1 MIDVD
6 SPPIENREIRDS
18 VEGVELRAAA
28 HGDTSPGTLIGYAA
42 VFGKPSALIEGR
54 FHERIAPG
62 AFRPAIDEGDTVAL
76 YNHNPNYVLG
86 RKSAGTLRMAED
98 AIGLRVE
105 IDLPD
110 TTVGR
115 DVAESTR
122 RRDILGQSF
131 SFSVAA
137 GGDSWDRSRDPA
149 QRTVSRIGAL
159 YDVGPVVYP
168 AYEDTSVAMRALRSL
183 QEAPPPPQPPD
194 PRTLAAFAHEHRT
207 ARLRL
212 LEVM

>member
-1 MIDVD
+1 MDA
-6 SPPIENREIRDS
+6 PAIESREIRDS

-28 HGDTSPGTLIGYAA
+28 GGDKSPGTMVGYAA
-42 VFGKPSALIEGR
+42 IFAKPSAVIEGR
-54 FHERIAPG
+54 FVERLTRG
-62 AFRPAIDEGDTVAL
+62 AFLPGIESTDTVAL
-76 YNHNPNYVLG
+76 YNHDPNYVLG

-98 AIGLRVE
+98 EIGLRVE

-110 TTVGR
+110 NSIGR
-115 DVAESTR
+115 DLAASIA

-131 SFSVAA
+131 SFTVAP
-137 GGDSWDRSRDPA
+137 GGDTWDHTTHPA
-149 QRTVSRIGAL
+149 QRTVKAIAKL

-183 QEAPPPPQPPD
+183 TDPD
-194 PRTLAAFAHEHRT
+194 PQILIAIRREHDL

-212 LEVM
+212 LEVS